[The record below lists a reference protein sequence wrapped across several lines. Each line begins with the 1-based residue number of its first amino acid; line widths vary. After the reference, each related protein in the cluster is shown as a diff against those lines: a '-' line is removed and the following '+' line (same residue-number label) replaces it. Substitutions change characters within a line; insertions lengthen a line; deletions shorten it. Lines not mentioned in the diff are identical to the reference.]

1 MDWSLISQR
10 RSRLTVPISA
20 ILDEYGPFTLSS
32 LMQYLKDSD
41 IPGPF
46 PMRDSI
52 KGAKWLGEGAQFQVY
67 GRHFLVEKDF
77 EAFDKPYLES
87 GRPRGQWGLIE
98 TTMECV
104 AVKRAKILAPQVPHG
119 SQPLTD
125 LTRHAVGL
133 NQLRDTI
140 QEVLCLTSPPLR
152 QHPNIV
158 KLLAWG
164 YDNHEERGENS
175 FSPLLFMEQATMS
188 LGVMCRTSEIPT
200 GVKQHLCRGTAAG
213 IKALHEYFIIHGDVK
228 PDNVLVFASRRD
240 HFSCTAKI
248 ADFGHSVRDFNQDT
262 LTPDI
267 APQGTEGWSAPELRN
282 QRTLRT
288 DLLYRCDIWSLAMTI
303 WSVLSTRGEK
313 PCLSQCHRPGEF
325 PFECEGTDVP
335 WSLLQTLCQPL
346 AEMVVSDPV
355 DRIAH
360 VENILKA
367 LELSSYKLTAEERSR
382 YGNQRNR
389 VKK

>member
-1 MDWSLISQR
+1 
-10 RSRLTVPISA
+10 
-20 ILDEYGPFTLSS
+20 
-32 LMQYLKDSD
+32 MQYLKESD

-46 PMRDSI
+46 PMHDSI

-77 EAFDKPYLES
+77 EAFDKPYLDP
-87 GRPRGQWGLIE
+87 GRPWGKWNQIE

-104 AVKRAKILAPQVPHG
+104 AVKRAKILAPQVPQG
-119 SQPLTD
+119 SKPLTD
-125 LTRHAVGL
+125 LTRHAVGI

-164 YDNHEERGENS
+164 YDNHEERGDNS
-175 FSPLLFMEQATMS
+175 FSPLLFIEQATMS
-188 LGVMCRTSEIPT
+188 LGVLCRNSEIPT
-200 GVKQHLCRGTAAG
+200 GVKQHLCRGTASG
-213 IKALHEYFIIHGDVK
+213 IKALHEYFIVHGDVK
-228 PDNVLVFASRRD
+228 PDNVLVFASRD

-248 ADFGHSVRDFNQDT
+248 ADFGHSVRNFNQNT
-262 LTPDI
+262 LTPEV

-282 QRTLRT
+282 QQSLRT
-288 DLLYRCDIWSLAMTI
+288 DMLYKCDIWSLALTI
-303 WSVLSTRGEK
+303 WSVLSRRGEK
-313 PCLSQCHRPGEF
+313 PHLSKCHRPGEF

-335 WSLLQTLCQPL
+335 WSLLQILCKPL
-346 AEMVVSDPV
+346 AEMVVLDPI

-360 VENILKA
+360 VENILTA
-367 LELSSYKLTAEERSR
+367 LELMSHKLTSEEKIM
-382 YGNQRNR
+382 YENQGNT
-389 VKK
+389 